1 MFDVGGVIDVPST
14 VYINNDNITILGQTA
29 PGDGITLTGGD
40 LRIGNG
46 VKNVII
52 RYMRVRPTNKNG
64 QEVDGLGGQWNS
76 DIIIDHCSTSWCVD
90 EGLTFMQVRLNL
102 IHMSRESV

>member
-1 MFDVGGVIDVPST
+1 MDSGEGKLEVYHVTNLHSEGPGSFTDAISQSGRIVVFDVGGVIDVPST

-46 VKNVII
+46 VKKC
-52 RYMRVRPTNKNG
+52 YY
-64 QEVDGLGGQWNS
+64 
-76 DIIIDHCSTSWCVD
+76 
-90 EGLTFMQVRLNL
+90 
-102 IHMSRESV
+102 